1 MKAKRVLIVDDRDDN
16 LYLLHMM
23 LQGHGYEVD
32 EAGNG
37 VEALE
42 MARSRPPDLV
52 ITDILMPVM
61 DGFTLCREWKSD
73 AALKTIPL
81 VFYTATYTD
90 ERDREFGLSIGAARF
105 IVKPEEPENFMAI
118 INGVV
123 QSINV
128 DIGNSGLEHDG
139 GTSGPDPDKFS
150 PVPERDY
157 LKNYNEVLVRKL
169 EEKMLELE
177 RVNCELTQDISERK
191 AAQEKLGKSEAL
203 LMRTQELAKVGGW
216 EYDTV
221 TGQMTWTAD
230 VNRIF
235 GVQWDEISA
244 RPEDIVMLFAQ
255 EDRPA
260 LSVAFRRTIE
270 TGESYDME
278 VRMIAESGGYIWV
291 RAVGNAEIREGRIV
305 GAFGSIVDITKR
317 KEAEEERLKLE
328 EQLRQSQKLKAI
340 GQLASGVAHD
350 FNNCLGGI
358 SGYTDLLQLEIREKA
373 PELLPYTENI
383 HQVTAKAA
391 DLTKRLLSFARK
403 SNFNMVSLDIHEI
416 IREVVDML
424 SHTINRL
431 IKIETCLDAAEFVIR
446 ADRTQFLNALL
457 NLCVNARDAM
467 PQGGT
472 LKLKT
477 CNRSFPERSILVKA
491 KRAPGDYLEISVSD
505 TGIGMSDEV
514 RQHMFE
520 PFYTTKEVG
529 KGTGLGLA
537 SVYGTVKQ
545 LGGYIDL
552 ESEVG
557 KGTEIVMQLPVSRG
571 VAVQAPQSAESI
583 MITGSGMILVIED
596 EDFMRE
602 SEVGMLTALG
612 YSVFAVEDGRKGVEY
627 YERYRSS
634 IDLVICDIVLPELS
648 GVECVRRIREL
659 NPAARVIVASG
670 YGDATEREQMRLAG
684 VIGFID
690 KPFRMN
696 DMSRVVADTLRRAM
710 S

>member
-1 MKAKRVLIVDDRDDN
+1 
-16 LYLLHMM
+16 
-23 LQGHGYEVD
+23 
-32 EAGNG
+32 
-37 VEALE
+37 
-42 MARSRPPDLV
+42 
-52 ITDILMPVM
+52 
-61 DGFTLCREWKSD
+61 
-73 AALKTIPL
+73 
-81 VFYTATYTD
+81 
-90 ERDREFGLSIGAARF
+90 
-105 IVKPEEPENFMAI
+105 MAI
-118 INGVV
+118 INEIVESLSANTG
-123 QSINV
+123 
-128 DIGNSGLEHDG
+128 D
-139 GTSGPDPDKFS
+139 SGPAQKVTSIPDQEKPG
-150 PVPERDY
+150 PVPESDY
-157 LKNYNEVLVRKL
+157 LRNYNEVLVRKL

-177 RVNCELTQDISERK
+177 RVNRELTQDIFERK
-191 AAQEKLGKSEAL
+191 AAQEKLGKSDAL
-203 LMRTQELAKVGGW
+203 LLRTQELAKVGGW
-216 EYDTV
+216 EYDAATE
-221 TGQMTWTAD
+221 QMTWTAEG
-230 VNRIF
+230 NRIF
-235 GVQWDEISA
+235 GVQLDEVSA
-244 RPEDIVMLFAQ
+244 RPKDIVTLFAE

-260 LSVAFRRTIE
+260 LSAAFLRTIE
-270 TGESYDME
+270 SGEPYDME
-278 VRMIAESGGYIWV
+278 VRMISENGRYIWV

-358 SGYTDLLQLEIREKA
+358 SGYTDLLQLELREKA

-383 HQVTAKAA
+383 HQVAAKAA
-391 DLTKRLLSFARK
+391 ELTKRLLSFARK
-403 SNFNMVSLDIHEI
+403 SNFNMVSLDTHGV
-416 IREVVDML
+416 IREVVDIL

-431 IKIETCLDAAEFVIR
+431 IKIETSLEAAEFIIR

-457 NLCVNARDAM
+457 NLCVNSRDAM
-467 PQGGT
+467 PQGG
-472 LKLKT
+472 KLKIET
-477 CNRSFPERSILVKA
+477 RNRLFPGRDVLAKA
-491 KRAPGDYLEISVSD
+491 ARAPGDYLEISVSD

-514 RQHMFE
+514 RQHLFE

-552 ESEVG
+552 ASEVG
-557 KGTEIVMQLPVSRG
+557 KGTEIVMLLPVSRDA
-571 VAVQAPQSAESI
+571 AVQTTQSVESL
-583 MITGSGMILVIED
+583 MVTGSGMILVIED

-612 YSVFAVEDGRKGVEY
+612 YSVFAVENGKKGVEY
-627 YERYRSS
+627 YERYKNG

-648 GVECVRRIREL
+648 GVECVRRIRKM

-670 YGDATEREQMRLAG
+670 YGDASEREQMRLAG

-696 DMSRVVADTLRRAM
+696 DMSRVVADAMRRVM
-710 S
+710 N